1 MLIKTFFILAKYWHQ
16 DKPLIKGDIC
26 MIVCQIIKNNTIQ
39 CLLHR
44 AVFTIQQAKEGF
56 TKYESTI

>member
-16 DKPLIKGDIC
+16 DKPLIKEEIC
-26 MIVCQIIKNNTIQ
+26 MIVCWIIKNNTIQ

-44 AVFTIQQAKEGF
+44 AVFTIQKTKEAF
-56 TKYESTI
+56 TKYKSAI